1 MAKSLPLLGDNCAQ
15 VGISAETVV
24 SGRELPVL
32 PCSLITKGIVYELNT
47 FRSVITRGITFTS
60 G

>member
-15 VGISAETVV
+15 VGISAEAII
-24 SGRELPVL
+24 SGHELPIL
-32 PCSLITKGIVYELNT
+32 PCSLITKGIVYELST
-47 FRSVITRGITFTS
+47 FRSVITCGITVTS